1 MCDIVNLHL
10 YRSIE
15 DICQMAYIS
24 NVVHRRKVSLY
35 SIMSNTPESGSLGS
49 SIDSV
54 SISGPEYFENINP
67 DPTDF
72 IATYKPDC
80 IQKTGNFASSD
91 PRYSF
96 ESGPH
101 HHRLTREIL
110 SSLSPKCLR
119 MIEEIERQDEEDY
132 RTYGRLFKHFIY
144 SSVKSTTKLLAT
156 ALMDIHELRLGY
168 GANYL
173 GDDVEKKW
181 SKIQLLPTAELD
193 ENRYGNLYLLS
204 SVNVLGQPISVP
216 MRKEILKQFNL
227 RPDNSHGELARFIV
241 MDSGF
246 KEGIDLFDI
255 KYVHIFEPQ
264 MTGADLKQIIGRGT
278 RMCGQKGLD
287 FHPTRGWPLHVNIY
301 DSEIPE
307 EVRFGF
313 EDAAT
318 VYDLY
323 MKALGL
329 DVRLLNLATDM
340 ERMYIEGAVDRD
352 LNAAVHSFA
361 LPQATPL
368 IGGGARFDD
377 AKYAN
382 ALKQMPLDRLVDV
395 LLNHDAH
402 IKMPETHEGMRDY
415 IRDNYAADYTWPEVV
430 MENKCGGGVVQEV
443 SQRQLNNEAVQGSL
457 QGITPWS
464 IQGGVSLNSG
474 GARPLNSG
482 GARPLQF
489 TPTQDFVRMYM
500 TPELDRKGVVLIHST
515 GSGKTCTAI
524 ATATSSFEEQGY
536 TILWVTRTT
545 LRADIWKNM
554 FDQVCN
560 ESIRTMVRL
569 GVPIPAD
576 QKGRMRLLSKAWSIR
591 PMSYKQFS
599 NMVLGKNEIY
609 KALVKRNGAADPL
622 RKTLI
627 IIDEAHKLYGE
638 GGLSA
643 IEKPDMNAFSEALMR
658 SYEVSGSE
666 SVRLLI
672 MTATPI
678 TTSPMEFVKLL
689 NLCKERFNRIE
700 DSFELFAQTYLNES
714 GMFSA
719 EGRRRFLDEMS
730 GYISYLNREKD
741 ARTFAQPI
749 VRHIVT
755 PILHSPLYRDFD
767 PRIMNVLL
775 KTDTSV
781 LEEELQAAIER
792 KNTMYE
798 NVKAESFASIKG
810 ICEEYAD
817 NKSLR
822 TACNRFANEAIK
834 EIMEYIKRKREE
846 NRDAVKELR
855 ERIADFK
862 REKTAL
868 LKEMRIRIKAKTG
881 KADFGDDSDSN
892 SEAEEDDEDEEVLSK
907 KPIPDFSDDFN
918 KYNES
923 TFNAIKSKCKDAP
936 KRDVFNAHPGVVRAN
951 VLVVE
956 GREAIKKT
964 VKMVKSIAENLKA
977 GEKELRNAIQVE
989 KDVAKKAVLR
999 QLLAMKLSENKGIL
1013 KQYRK
1018 SGIEENKNTTRKIK
1032 DSKKDIKMLKRSLE
1046 KKYKAHQKDKLK
1058 QEKEAEKDASR
1069 LKEAS
1074 SKMEKGV
1081 RIFTHPAEIED
1092 AELREVANKRVNIFI
1107 NKLVEQK
1114 ALVVQKK
1121 PRKTRKNKS
1130 P

>member
-1 MCDIVNLHL
+1 
-10 YRSIE
+10 
-15 DICQMAYIS
+15 MAD
-24 NVVHRRKVSLY
+24 
-35 SIMSNTPESGSLGS
+35 TTETGSLGS
-49 SIDSV
+49 SIG
-54 SISGPEYFENINP
+54 GPKYFENINP
-67 DPTDF
+67 DPADF
-72 IATYKPDC
+72 IATYKPDS
-80 IQKTGNFASSD
+80 IQKTGNFASTD

-144 SSVKSTTKLLAT
+144 SSVKSTTKAVAT
-156 ALMDIHELRLGY
+156 ALMDILGLRLGY

-173 GDDVEKKW
+173 GDDVDKKW
-181 SKIQLLPTAELD
+181 SKIQLLTADEL
-193 ENRYGNLYLLS
+193 EQNRYGNFYLLS
-204 SVNVLGQPISVP
+204 SVNVFGQPISVP
-216 MRKEILKQFNL
+216 MRKEILRQFNL

-264 MTGADLKQIIGRGT
+264 MTGADLKQVIGRGT

-323 MKALGL
+323 MRALGL

-340 ERMYIEGAVDRD
+340 ERMYIDGAVDRD

-361 LPQATPL
+361 LPQATPT
-368 IGGGARFDD
+368 GGGARFDD
-377 AKYAN
+377 TKYAN

-395 LLNHDAH
+395 LLNQEAH

-415 IRDNYAADYTWPEVV
+415 IRENYAEDYTWPEVV
-430 MENKCGGGVVQEV
+430 MENKCGGGVVQGGV
-443 SQRQLNNEAVQGSL
+443 VQRKGHLTNRGPVTNEALQGSL

-464 IQGGVSLNSG
+464 LQGGVSPRPLTGGASPLNGGIIQEPLNSG
-474 GARPLNSG
+474 IIQG

-591 PMSYKQFS
+591 PLSYKQFS

-700 DSFELFAQTYLNES
+700 DSFELFAETYLDET

-730 GYISYLNREKD
+730 GHVSYLNREKD

-749 VRHIVT
+749 VRHIVA
-755 PILHSPLYRDFD
+755 PILQSPLYRDFD
-767 PRIMNVLL
+767 PRIMSVLL
-775 KTDTSV
+775 KTDTGV
-781 LEEELQAAIER
+781 LEQELQAAIER

-798 NVKAESFASIKG
+798 NVKAESFVAIKS
-810 ICEEYAD
+810 ICEQFAED
-817 NKSLR
+817 KSLR
-822 TACNRFANEAIK
+822 TACTRFANEAIR
-834 EIMEYIKRKREE
+834 EIIEYTKVKRVE
-846 NRDAVKELR
+846 NREAVKEIR

-868 LKEMRIRIKAKTG
+868 LKEMRVRIKAKTG
-881 KADFGDDSDSN
+881 KSDFGKDS
-892 SEAEEDDEDEEVLSK
+892 EEEDDDDDEEEEDFSK

-923 TFNAIKSKCKDAP
+923 TFNAIKTKCKDPP

-951 VLVVE
+951 ILVEE
-956 GREAIKKT
+956 GKEGIEKT
-964 VKMVKSIAENLKA
+964 AKMMKSMTENLKE
-977 GEKELRNAIQVE
+977 GEKELRHAIRAE
-989 KDVAKKAVLR
+989 KDVAKKAALR
-999 QLLAMKLSENKGIL
+999 QLLAIKLSENKSVLIES
-1013 KQYRK
+1013 RK
-1018 SGIEENKNTTRKIK
+1018 VVKEENKNTTMKIK
-1032 DSKKDIKMLKRSLE
+1032 DSKKDIKTLKRSLE
-1046 KKYKAHQKDKLK
+1046 KKYKAHQKDKMK

-1074 SKMEKGV
+1074 SKVEKGV
-1081 RIFTHPAEIED
+1081 RIFTQPGEIED
-1092 AELREVANKRVNIFI
+1092 AELREVVNTQINLFI
-1107 NKLVEQK
+1107 NKLAEQK
-1114 ALVVQKK
+1114 AIAAQKK
-1121 PRKTRKNKS
+1121 TRKTRKNKS

>member
-1 MCDIVNLHL
+1 
-10 YRSIE
+10 
-15 DICQMAYIS
+15 MAD
-24 NVVHRRKVSLY
+24 
-35 SIMSNTPESGSLGS
+35 TPESDSLGS
-49 SIDSV
+49 YIGSA
-54 SISGPEYFENINP
+54 EYFENINP
-67 DPTDF
+67 DPADF

-80 IQKTGNFASSD
+80 IQKTGNFASTD

-101 HHRLTREIL
+101 HHRLTREII

-144 SSVKSTTKLLAT
+144 SSVKSTTKVVAT
-156 ALMDIHELRLGY
+156 ALMDILGLRLGY

-173 GDDVEKKW
+173 GDDVDKKW
-181 SKIQLLPTAELD
+181 SKIQLLTADEL
-193 ENRYGNLYLLS
+193 EQNRYGNFYLLS
-204 SVNVLGQPISVP
+204 SVNVFGQPISVP
-216 MRKEILKQFNL
+216 MRKEILRQFNL

-264 MTGADLKQIIGRGT
+264 MTGADLKQVIGRGT

-323 MKALGL
+323 MRALGL

-361 LPQATPL
+361 LPQATPTSL

-395 LLNHDAH
+395 LLNQEAH

-415 IRDNYAADYTWPEVV
+415 IRENYAEDYTWPEVV
-430 MENKCGGGVVQEV
+430 MENKCGGG
-443 SQRQLNNEAVQGSL
+443 SPLNSGVTQGPLNS
-457 QGITPWS
+457 
-464 IQGGVSLNSG
+464 GVSLNG
-474 GARPLNSG
+474 G

-700 DSFELFAQTYLNES
+700 DSFELFAETYLDET

-730 GYISYLNREKD
+730 GHVSYLNREKD

-749 VRHIVT
+749 VRHIVA
-755 PILHSPLYRDFD
+755 PILYSPLYRDFD
-767 PRIMNVLL
+767 PRIMSVLL
-775 KTDTSV
+775 KTDTGV
-781 LEEELQAAIER
+781 LEQELQAAIER

-798 NVKAESFASIKG
+798 NVKAESFVAIKS
-810 ICEEYAD
+810 ICEQFAED
-817 NKSLR
+817 KSLR
-822 TACNRFANEAIK
+822 TACTRFANNAIR
-834 EIMEYIKRKREE
+834 EIIEYTKVKRVE
-846 NRDAVKELR
+846 NREAVKEIR
-855 ERIADFK
+855 KRIADFK

-881 KADFGDDSDSN
+881 KSDFGEDSDSD
-892 SEAEEDDEDEEVLSK
+892 SEEDDDEDDEEVLSK

-923 TFNAIKSKCKDAP
+923 TFNAIKTKCKDPP

-951 VLVVE
+951 ILVEE
-956 GREAIKKT
+956 GKEGIEKT
-964 VKMVKSIAENLKA
+964 AKMMKSMTENLKE
-977 GEKELRNAIQVE
+977 GEKELRHSIRAE

-999 QLLAMKLSENKGIL
+999 QLLAIKLSENKSVL
-1013 KQYRK
+1013 KESRK
-1018 SGIEENKNTTRKIK
+1018 VVKEENKNTTRKIK
-1032 DSKKDIKMLKRSLE
+1032 DSKKDIKTLKRDLE

-1074 SKMEKGV
+1074 SKVEKGV
-1081 RIFTHPAEIED
+1081 RIFTQPGEIED
-1092 AELREVANKRVNIFI
+1092 AELREVVNRQINLFI
-1107 NKLVEQK
+1107 NKLAEQK
-1114 ALVVQKK
+1114 AIAAQKK
-1121 PRKTRKNKS
+1121 TRKTRKNKS

>member
-1 MCDIVNLHL
+1 
-10 YRSIE
+10 
-15 DICQMAYIS
+15 
-24 NVVHRRKVSLY
+24 
-35 SIMSNTPESGSLGS
+35 MSDTPESDSLGS
-49 SIDSV
+49 SVGS
-54 SISGPEYFENINP
+54 SEYFENINP
-67 DPTDF
+67 DPADF

-101 HHRLTREIL
+101 HHLLTREIL

-144 SSVKSTTKLLAT
+144 SSVKSTTKVVAT
-156 ALMDIHELRLGY
+156 ALMDVLGLRLGY

-181 SKIQLLPTAELD
+181 SKIQLLTTAELD

-216 MRKEILKQFNL
+216 MRKDILKQFNL

-323 MKALGL
+323 MRALGL

-361 LPQATPL
+361 LPQMPPL

-402 IKMPETHEGMRDY
+402 IKMPETHEGMREY
-415 IRDNYAADYTWPEVV
+415 VREHYADDYTWPEVV
-430 MENKCGGGVVQEV
+430 MENKCGGGVIQGGVVQRKG
-443 SQRQLNNEAVQGSL
+443 SLSNEALQGSL

-464 IQGGVSLNSG
+464 LQGGVTQG
-474 GARPLNSG
+474 PLNSG

-500 TPELDRKGVVLIHST
+500 TPELDRKGVMLIHST

-700 DSFELFAQTYLNES
+700 DSFELFAETYLNES

-719 EGRRRFLDEMS
+719 EGRARFLDEMS
-730 GYISYLNREKD
+730 GYVSYLNREKD

-749 VRHIVT
+749 VRHVVT
-755 PILHSPLYRDFD
+755 PILQSPLYRDFD

-775 KTDTSV
+775 KTDTGA
-781 LEEELQAAIER
+781 LEQELQAAIER

-798 NVKAESFASIKG
+798 NVKAESFASIKS

-822 TACNRFANEAIK
+822 TACTRFANEAIK
-834 EIMEYIKRKREE
+834 EIMEYIKQKREE

-881 KADFGDDSDSN
+881 KADFGDESDSDS
-892 SEAEEDDEDEEVLSK
+892 EEEDDEEDEVLSK

-964 VKMVKSIAENLKA
+964 IKMVKSLNENLKE
-977 GEKELRNAIQVE
+977 GEKELRNAIRTE

-999 QLLAMKLSENKGIL
+999 QMLAIKLSENRSVL
-1013 KQYRK
+1013 KESRNVVKY
-1018 SGIEENKNTTRKIK
+1018 ETKNITMKIK
-1032 DSKKDIKMLKRSLE
+1032 DSKKDIKKLKRDLE

-1058 QEKEAEKDASR
+1058 QEKEAEKDAIR
-1069 LKEAS
+1069 FKEAT
-1074 SKMEKGV
+1074 SKVEKGV
-1081 RIFTHPAEIED
+1081 RIFTQPVEIED
-1092 AELREVANKRVNIFI
+1092 AELREVVNKKVNIFI
-1107 NKLVEQK
+1107 NKLAEQK
-1114 ALVVQKK
+1114 AVAAQKK

>member
-1 MCDIVNLHL
+1 
-10 YRSIE
+10 
-15 DICQMAYIS
+15 MADTTEI
-24 NVVHRRKVSLY
+24 
-35 SIMSNTPESGSLGS
+35 GSLGS
-49 SIDSV
+49 

-67 DPTDF
+67 DPADF

-80 IQKTGNFASSD
+80 IQKTGNFASTD

-119 MIEEIERQDEEDY
+119 MIEEIERQDEDDL
-132 RTYGRLFKHFIY
+132 RTYGHRFKHFIY
-144 SSVKSTTKLLAT
+144 SSVKSTTKAVAT
-156 ALMDIHELRLGY
+156 ALMDILGLRLGY

-173 GDDVEKKW
+173 GDDVDKKW
-181 SKIQLLPTAELD
+181 SKIQLLTADEL
-193 ENRYGNLYLLS
+193 EQNRYGNLYLLS
-204 SVNVLGQPISVP
+204 SVNVFGQPISVP
-216 MRKEILKQFNL
+216 MRKEILRQFNL

-264 MTGADLKQIIGRGT
+264 MTGADLKQVIGRGT

-313 EDAAT
+313 EDAGT

-323 MKALGL
+323 MRALGL

-340 ERMYIEGAVDRD
+340 EKMYIEGAVDRD

-361 LPQATPL
+361 LPQATPT
-368 IGGGARFDD
+368 GGGARFDD

-395 LLNHDAH
+395 LLNHDAY

-415 IRDNYAADYTWPEVV
+415 IRDNYAEDYTWPPVV
-430 MENKCGGGVVQEV
+430 MENKCGGGVVQ
-443 SQRQLNNEAVQGSL
+443 RKGPLNNEAVQGSL
-457 QGITPWS
+457 QGITQWS
-464 IQGGVSLNSG
+464 IQGGAS
-474 GARPLNSG
+474 PLNSG

-700 DSFELFAQTYLNES
+700 DSFELFAETYLNES

-730 GYISYLNREKD
+730 GHVSYLNREKD

-749 VRHIVT
+749 VRHIVA
-755 PILHSPLYRDFD
+755 PILQSPLYRDFD
-767 PRIMNVLL
+767 PRIMSVLL
-775 KTDTSV
+775 KTDTGV
-781 LEEELQAAIER
+781 LEQELQAAIER

-798 NVKAESFASIKG
+798 NVKAESFVAIKS
-810 ICEEYAD
+810 ICEQFAED
-817 NKSLR
+817 KSLR
-822 TACNRFANEAIK
+822 TACTRFANEAIR
-834 EIMEYIKRKREE
+834 EIMEYTKAKRVE
-846 NRDAVKELR
+846 NREAVKEIR

-868 LKEMRIRIKAKTG
+868 LKEMRVRIKAKTG
-881 KADFGDDSDSN
+881 KSDFGEDSEDSDS
-892 SEAEEDDEDEEVLSK
+892 EDEEEDDDEFMVR

-923 TFNAIKSKCKDAP
+923 TFNAIKTKCKDPP

-951 VLVVE
+951 TLVEE
-956 GREAIKKT
+956 GRDAIKKT
-964 VKMVKSIAENLKA
+964 VKMVKSMAENLKE
-977 GEKELRNAIQVE
+977 GEKELRNAIRTE

-999 QLLAMKLSENKGIL
+999 QMLAIKLSENKSVL
-1013 KQYRK
+1013 KESRK
-1018 SGIEENKNTTRKIK
+1018 TVNEENKNTTRKIK
-1032 DSKKDIKMLKRSLE
+1032 DSKKDIKTLKRSLE

-1058 QEKEAEKDASR
+1058 QEKEASR

-1081 RIFTHPAEIED
+1081 RIFTQPGEIED
-1092 AELREVANKRVNIFI
+1092 AELREVVNRQINLFI
-1107 NKLVEQK
+1107 NKLTEQK
-1114 ALVVQKK
+1114 AVVAQKK

>member
-1 MCDIVNLHL
+1 
-10 YRSIE
+10 
-15 DICQMAYIS
+15 
-24 NVVHRRKVSLY
+24 
-35 SIMSNTPESGSLGS
+35 
-49 SIDSV
+49 
-54 SISGPEYFENINP
+54 
-67 DPTDF
+67 
-72 IATYKPDC
+72 
-80 IQKTGNFASSD
+80 
-91 PRYSF
+91 
-96 ESGPH
+96 
-101 HHRLTREIL
+101 
-110 SSLSPKCLR
+110 
-119 MIEEIERQDEEDY
+119 
-132 RTYGRLFKHFIY
+132 
-144 SSVKSTTKLLAT
+144 
-156 ALMDIHELRLGY
+156 
-168 GANYL
+168 
-173 GDDVEKKW
+173 
-181 SKIQLLPTAELD
+181 
-193 ENRYGNLYLLS
+193 
-204 SVNVLGQPISVP
+204 
-216 MRKEILKQFNL
+216 
-227 RPDNSHGELARFIV
+227 

-323 MKALGL
+323 MRALGL

-361 LPQATPL
+361 LPQAMPL

-402 IKMPETHEGMRDY
+402 IKMPETHEGMREY
-415 IRDNYAADYTWPEVV
+415 VRENYADDYTWPEVV
-430 MENKCGGGVVQEV
+430 MENKCGGGVVQG
-443 SQRQLNNEAVQGSL
+443 QLNNEAVQGSL

-464 IQGGVSLNSG
+464 IQGGVSQGASPLNSGGASPLNSGGASPLNSG

-569 GVPIPAD
+569 GVRIPAD

-700 DSFELFAQTYLNES
+700 DSFELFAETYLDES

-719 EGRRRFLDEMS
+719 EGRARFLDEMS
-730 GYISYLNREKD
+730 GYVSYLNREKD

-749 VRHIVT
+749 VRHIVA
-755 PILHSPLYRDFD
+755 PILQSPLYRDFD

-775 KTDTSV
+775 KTDTGV

-798 NVKAESFASIKG
+798 NVKAESFASIKS

-834 EIMEYIKRKREE
+834 EIMEYIKQKREE

-881 KADFGDDSDSN
+881 KPDFGEDSEDSE
-892 SEAEEDDEDEEVLSK
+892 SEDEDDEEEFLSK

-964 VKMVKSIAENLKA
+964 AKMVKSMNENLKE
-977 GEKELRNAIQVE
+977 GEKELRNAIRVE
-989 KDVAKKAVLR
+989 RDVAKKAALR
-999 QLLAMKLSENKGIL
+999 QLLAIKLSENKSVL
-1013 KQYRK
+1013 KESRNAVK
-1018 SGIEENKNTTRKIK
+1018 EENKNTTRKIK
-1032 DSKKDIKMLKRSLE
+1032 DSKKDIKTLKRSLE
-1046 KKYKAHQKDKLK
+1046 KKYKAYQKDKLK

-1074 SKMEKGV
+1074 SKVEKGV
-1081 RIFTHPAEIED
+1081 RIFTQPVEIED
-1092 AELREVANKRVNIFI
+1092 AELREVVNRQVNVFI
-1107 NKLVEQK
+1107 NKLAEQK
-1114 ALVVQKK
+1114 ALIVQKK

>member
-1 MCDIVNLHL
+1 
-10 YRSIE
+10 
-15 DICQMAYIS
+15 MASYGTES
-24 NVVHRRKVSLY
+24 NSLD
-35 SIMSNTPESGSLGS
+35 S
-49 SIDSV
+49 SIG
-54 SISGPEYFENINP
+54 GPEYFDNMNP
-67 DPTDF
+67 DPADF

-101 HHRLTREIL
+101 HHGLTREIL

-144 SSVKSTTKLLAT
+144 SSVKSTTKVVAT
-156 ALMDIHELRLGY
+156 ALMDILRLRLGY

-181 SKIQLLPTAELD
+181 SKIQLLTTAELD

-323 MKALGL
+323 MRALGL

-340 ERMYIEGAVDRD
+340 ERMYIDGAVDRD

-361 LPQATPL
+361 LPQAMPL

-402 IKMPETHEGMRDY
+402 IKMPETHEGMREY
-415 IRDNYAADYTWPEVV
+415 VRENYADDYTWPPVV
-430 MENKCGGGVVQEV
+430 MENKCGGG
-443 SQRQLNNEAVQGSL
+443 SD
-457 QGITPWS
+457 
-464 IQGGVSLNSG
+464 IQGQVHINSGVTQG

-500 TPELDRKGVVLIHST
+500 TPELDRKGVMLIHST

-700 DSFELFAQTYLNES
+700 DSFELFAETYLDET

-719 EGRRRFLDEMS
+719 EGRARFLDEMS
-730 GYISYLNREKD
+730 GHVSYLNREKD

-749 VRHIVT
+749 VRHIVA
-755 PILHSPLYRDFD
+755 PILQSPLYRDFD

-775 KTDTSV
+775 KTDTGV
-781 LEEELQAAIER
+781 LEQELQAAIER

-798 NVKAESFASIKG
+798 NVKAESFASIKSV
-810 ICEEYAD
+810 CEEYAD

-834 EIMEYIKRKREE
+834 EIMEYIKQKREE

-868 LKEMRIRIKAKTG
+868 LKEMRIRIKAKLG
-881 KADFGDDSDSN
+881 KTDFGEDSDSEDSD
-892 SEAEEDDEDEEVLSK
+892 SEDDDEDEVLSK

-964 VKMVKSIAENLKA
+964 VKMVKSLKENLKE
-977 GEKELRNAIQVE
+977 GEKELRNAIRTE

-999 QLLAMKLSENKGIL
+999 QMLAIKLSENRSVL
-1013 KQYRK
+1013 KESRNVVKY
-1018 SGIEENKNTTRKIK
+1018 ETKNITMKIK
-1032 DSKKDIKMLKRSLE
+1032 DSKKDIKKLKRDLE

-1058 QEKEAEKDASR
+1058 QQKEAEKDAIR
-1069 LKEAS
+1069 FKEAT
-1074 SKMEKGV
+1074 SKVEKGV
-1081 RIFTHPAEIED
+1081 RIFTQPGDIED
-1092 AELREVANKRVNIFI
+1092 AELREVVNKKVNIFI
-1107 NKLVEQK
+1107 NKLAEQK
-1114 ALVVQKK
+1114 AIIIQKK

>member
-1 MCDIVNLHL
+1 
-10 YRSIE
+10 
-15 DICQMAYIS
+15 
-24 NVVHRRKVSLY
+24 
-35 SIMSNTPESGSLGS
+35 MSDTPESGSLGS
-49 SIDSV
+49 SIGS
-54 SISGPEYFENINP
+54 PEYFENINP
-67 DPTDF
+67 DPADF

-80 IQKTGNFASSD
+80 IQKTGNFASTD

-119 MIEEIERQDEEDY
+119 MIEEIESQDEEDY
-132 RTYGRLFKHFIY
+132 RTHGRLFKHFIY
-144 SSVKSTTKLLAT
+144 SSVKSTTKVVAT
-156 ALMDIHELRLGY
+156 AFMDVLGLRLGY

-173 GDDVEKKW
+173 GDDVDKKW
-181 SKIQLLPTAELD
+181 SKIQLLTADELD
-193 ENRYGNLYLLS
+193 QNRYGNLYLLS

-216 MRKEILKQFNL
+216 MRKEILKQFNT

-361 LPQATPL
+361 LPQTPSL

-415 IRDNYAADYTWPEVV
+415 IRENYAEDYTWPEVV
-430 MENKCGGGVVQEV
+430 MENKCGGGFVQGVVD
-443 SQRQLNNEAVQGSL
+443 QRKGPLNNEAVQGSL
-457 QGITPWS
+457 QGITQWS
-464 IQGGVSLNSG
+464 IQGGVSQGGASPLNSG
-474 GARPLNSG
+474 ASPLNSGASPLNSG
-482 GARPLQF
+482 GAKPLQF

-700 DSFELFAQTYLNES
+700 DSFELFAETYLDET

-719 EGRRRFLDEMS
+719 EGRARFLDEMS
-730 GYISYLNREKD
+730 GHVSYLNREKD

-749 VRHIVT
+749 VRHIVA

-775 KTDTSV
+775 KTDTGM
-781 LEEELQAAIER
+781 LEEELRAAIEQ

-798 NVKAESFASIKG
+798 NVKAESFTSIKS

-822 TACNRFANEAIK
+822 TACTRFANEAIK
-834 EIMEYIKRKREE
+834 EIMEYIKGKREE

-862 REKTAL
+862 REKTTL
-868 LKEMRIRIKAKTG
+868 LKEMRIRIKAKLG
-881 KADFGDDSDSN
+881 KADFEDDSDSD
-892 SEAEEDDEDEEVLSK
+892 SEEEEEEDELMVR

-923 TFNAIKSKCKDAP
+923 TFNAIKTKCKDAP

-951 VLVVE
+951 EMVVE

-964 VKMVKSIAENLKA
+964 VKMVKSLNENLKE
-977 GEKELRNAIQVE
+977 GEKELRNAIRME
-989 KDVAKKAVLR
+989 KDIAKRAALR
-999 QLLAMKLSENKGIL
+999 QMLAIKLSENKSVLIES
-1013 KQYRK
+1013 RK
-1018 SGIEENKNTTRKIK
+1018 VVKYENKNITQKIK
-1032 DSKKDIKMLKRSLE
+1032 DSKKDIKKLKRSLE

-1058 QEKEAEKDASR
+1058 QEKEAEKDAIR
-1069 LKEAS
+1069 LKEAA
-1074 SKMEKGV
+1074 SKVEKGV
-1081 RIFTHPAEIED
+1081 RIFTQLAEIED
-1092 AELREVANKRVNIFI
+1092 AELREVVNRKVNIFI

-1114 ALVVQKK
+1114 AIYAQKK